1 MCIGWKIIGILYIMA
16 LIPSLIMTVMF
27 IKNNTVPNLGKTL
40 TFLSIWLI
48 MPFYMVLKL
57 INKINKLL

>member
-1 MCIGWKIIGILYIMA
+1 MCFGWKIIGILYIIA

-57 INKINKLL
+57 ISKINK

>member
-1 MCIGWKIIGILYIMA
+1 MA

-57 INKINKLL
+57 ISKINKLL

>member
-1 MCIGWKIIGILYIMA
+1 MCFGWKIIGILYIIA

-48 MPFYMVLKL
+48 MPFYMVWKL
-57 INKINKLL
+57 ISKITK

>member
-1 MCIGWKIIGILYIMA
+1 MCLGWKIIGILYLIA

-57 INKINKLL
+57 VSKINKL

>member
-1 MCIGWKIIGILYIMA
+1 MCLGWKIIGILYIIA

-57 INKINKLL
+57 ISKINKLL

>member
-1 MCIGWKIIGILYIMA
+1 MGIGWKIIGILYLIA

-27 IKNNTVPNLGKTL
+27 IKNNTVPHLGKTL

-48 MPFYMVLKL
+48 MPFYMVG
-57 INKINKLL
+57 KLLRVFK

>member
-1 MCIGWKIIGILYIMA
+1 MCLGWKIIGILYLIA

-27 IKNNTVPNLGKTL
+27 IKNKTVPNLGKTL

-57 INKINKLL
+57 VTKINKLL

>member
-1 MCIGWKIIGILYIMA
+1 MCFGWKIIGILYIIA

-57 INKINKLL
+57 VSKINKLL

>member
-1 MCIGWKIIGILYIMA
+1 MCLGWKIIGILYLIA

-48 MPFYMVLKL
+48 MPFYMVSKL

>member
-16 LIPSLIMTVMF
+16 LIPTLIMTVMF

-57 INKINKLL
+57 ISKINK

>member
-57 INKINKLL
+57 INKISK

>member
-1 MCIGWKIIGILYIMA
+1 MCFGWKIIGILYLIA

-48 MPFYMVLKL
+48 MPFYIVLKL
-57 INKINKLL
+57 VSKINKLL

>member
-1 MCIGWKIIGILYIMA
+1 MCLGWKIIGILYLIA

-27 IKNNTVPNLGKTL
+27 IKNKTVPNFGKTL

-57 INKINKLL
+57 VSKINKLL

>member
-57 INKINKLL
+57 INKINK

>member
-48 MPFYMVLKL
+48 MPFYIVLKL
-57 INKINKLL
+57 INKINK

>member
-1 MCIGWKIIGILYIMA
+1 MCLGWKIIGILYLIA

-57 INKINKLL
+57 ISKINKLL

>member
-1 MCIGWKIIGILYIMA
+1 MWIGWKIIGILYIVA

-57 INKINKLL
+57 VSKINKLL

>member
-1 MCIGWKIIGILYIMA
+1 MCFGWKIIGILYIIA

>member
-27 IKNNTVPNLGKTL
+27 MKNNTVPNLGKTL

>member
-1 MCIGWKIIGILYIMA
+1 MCFGWKIIGILYIVA

-57 INKINKLL
+57 ISKITKL

>member
-1 MCIGWKIIGILYIMA
+1 MCFGWKIIGILYIIA

-57 INKINKLL
+57 ISKINKLL

>member
-1 MCIGWKIIGILYIMA
+1 MWVGWKIIGILYLVA

-27 IKNNTVPNLGKTL
+27 IKNKTVPNLGKTL

-57 INKINKLL
+57 VSKINKLL

>member
-1 MCIGWKIIGILYIMA
+1 MCFGWKIICILYLIA

>member
-40 TFLSIWLI
+40 TFLSNWLI

>member
-1 MCIGWKIIGILYIMA
+1 MCIGWKIIGILYLIA

-48 MPFYMVLKL
+48 MPFYMVG
-57 INKINKLL
+57 KLLRVFK

>member
-1 MCIGWKIIGILYIMA
+1 MCIGWKIIGILYLIA

-27 IKNNTVPNLGKTL
+27 IKNNTVPNLGKPL

-57 INKINKLL
+57 VSKINKLL

>member
-1 MCIGWKIIGILYIMA
+1 MCFGWKIIGILYLIA

-57 INKINKLL
+57 VSKINKLL

>member
-57 INKINKLL
+57 ISKINK

>member
-1 MCIGWKIIGILYIMA
+1 MCFGWKIIGILYLVA

-27 IKNNTVPNLGKTL
+27 IKNNTVPNLSKTL

-57 INKINKLL
+57 ISKINKLL

>member
-1 MCIGWKIIGILYIMA
+1 MCFGWKIIGILYLIA

-27 IKNNTVPNLGKTL
+27 IKNNTVPNLGKNL

-57 INKINKLL
+57 ISKINKLL

>member
-1 MCIGWKIIGILYIMA
+1 MCLGWKIIGILYLIA
-16 LIPSLIMTVMF
+16 LIPSLIMTIMF
-27 IKNNTVPNLGKTL
+27 IKNKTVPNLGKTL

-57 INKINKLL
+57 VSKINKLL